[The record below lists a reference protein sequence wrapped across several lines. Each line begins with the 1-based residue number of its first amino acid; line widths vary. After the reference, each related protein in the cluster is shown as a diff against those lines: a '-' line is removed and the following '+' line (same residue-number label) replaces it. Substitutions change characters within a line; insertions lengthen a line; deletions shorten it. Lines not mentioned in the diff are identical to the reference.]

1 MIKEDLSRKIVLIT
15 GSTDGLGKLVARDL
29 AGEGAAVLLH
39 GRNEQKGLSVLDEL
53 SGAPGNEKLKYFNGN
68 YSSLEEVNRLADK
81 ILDSQEYIDIL
92 INNVGIGSG
101 LSDGNRRELS
111 RDGFEL
117 RLAVNYLSHVLLTEK
132 LIPILKQGTSRIINV
147 ASIGQETIDF
157 SNLMLER
164 KYDGFLAYKRSKT
177 ALIMYTFDLAER
189 LKATGI
195 KVNAV
200 HPASL
205 MNTKMVLVDWGR
217 ALTTVEQ
224 GAEAVENLLHTDL
237 TGAFFEGKRQADAIS
252 QAYDPESRA
261 RLREIT
267 SELLQKYLGKYT
279 LQGDKN

>member
-1 MIKEDLSRKIVLIT
+1 MIKEDLSHKIILIT

-29 AGEGAAVLLH
+29 VDEGAVVLLH

-53 SGAPGNEKLKYFNGN
+53 SGLSGNGKLRYYNGD
-68 YSSLEEVNRLADK
+68 YSSLEEVNRLGNI
-81 ILDSQEYIDIL
+81 ILESQEYIDIL

-111 RDGFEL
+111 HDGFEL
-117 RLAVNYLSHVLLTEK
+117 RFAVNYLSHVLLTEK

-164 KYDGFLAYKRSKT
+164 KYDGFFSYKRSKT

-189 LKATGI
+189 LKSVGI
-195 KVNAV
+195 KANAV

-217 ALTTVEQ
+217 ALTTIEQ
-224 GAEAVENLLHTDL
+224 GAEAVESLLHTDL
-237 TGAFFEGKRQADAIS
+237 TGTYFEGKRQSDAIP
-252 QAYDPESRA
+252 QAYDPAART

-267 SELLQKYLGKYT
+267 SEMLERYLGKYA
-279 LQGDKN
+279 LHFGKN